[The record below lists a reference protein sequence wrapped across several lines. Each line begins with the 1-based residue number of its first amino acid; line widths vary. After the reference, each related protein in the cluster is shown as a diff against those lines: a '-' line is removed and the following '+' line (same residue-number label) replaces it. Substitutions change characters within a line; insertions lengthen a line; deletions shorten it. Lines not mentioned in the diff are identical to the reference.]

1 MKKYFAEFT
10 GTFGFVFI
18 GCGAAVIAGPW
29 IGYLGIAV
37 AFGFALCAMMYA
49 FTPVSGGHFNPAVT
63 LALTVSGRFSGRTA
77 WGTVGKF
84 IGYIAAQV
92 AGACAAAYVLYDI
105 YAGKTGFVNQGT
117 FNANI
122 IERYTTQAAFWTESL
137 LSFLFICVFLG
148 SKAEKN
154 RRGFAPVAVG
164 LFLVAAYLLS
174 IPVTRGALN
183 PARSTSQALFGGDA
197 AIAQL
202 WLFWCA
208 RCWRGFWAACSII
221 NALCTFLKKRLTR
234 KRRNKNARATALYAA
249 CASFAPVSQQTSGII
264 RKCHMR
270 KRAGNSFEPSGN
282 TASDSLPGKKKDFAF
297 KRKGLRPKV
306 SQLF

>member
-63 LALTVSGRFSGRTA
+63 LALTVAGRFSGRTA
-77 WGTVGKF
+77 WETAGKF
-84 IGYIAAQV
+84 IGYVAAQV

-122 IERYTTQAAFWTESL
+122 IERYTMQGAFWTELL

-183 PARSTSQALFGGDA
+183 PARSTSQALFGGDTA
-197 AIAQL
+197 LAQL
-202 WLFWCA
+202 WLFWSA
-208 RCWRGFWAACSII
+208 PMLAGLLGGLFYNR
-221 NALCTFLKKRLTR
+221 KLTR
-234 KRRNKNARATALYAA
+234 FFEKSPYEE
-249 CASFAPVSQQTSGII
+249 TS
-264 RKCHMR
+264 
-270 KRAGNSFEPSGN
+270 E
-282 TASDSLPGKKKDFAF
+282 
-297 KRKGLRPKV
+297 
-306 SQLF
+306 

>member
-208 RCWRGFWAACSII
+208 PMLAGLLGGLFY
-221 NALCTFLKKRLTR
+221 NKRFMHLLEKTPYEE
-234 KRRNKNARATALYAA
+234 TA
-249 CASFAPVSQQTSGII
+249 
-264 RKCHMR
+264 
-270 KRAGNSFEPSGN
+270 E
-282 TASDSLPGKKKDFAF
+282 
-297 KRKGLRPKV
+297 
-306 SQLF
+306 